1 MTINALLVLSRI
13 QCKTTPAT
21 FQHWSDSEIMLFLP
35 DNTSIDSLT
44 VEEHLSH
51 IEHFVQRFKEKGMK
65 RNTVMCNLFTQEV
78 EYLGGHLADKK
89 EYIMDPENKKK
100 FLFS

>member
-1 MTINALLVLSRI
+1 
-13 QCKTTPAT
+13 
-21 FQHWSDSEIMLFLP
+21 
-35 DNTSIDSLT
+35 
-44 VEEHLSH
+44 
-51 IEHFVQRFKEKGMK
+51 
-65 RNTVMCNLFTQEV
+65 MCNLFTQEV